1 MYNVI
6 VYDPDTGE
14 NKKIGLKD
22 ATQLFDEAGNE
33 FLTYMEEK

>member
-6 VYDPDTGE
+6 VYDTDTGE

-22 ATQLFDEAGNE
+22 ATALFEEAGNE